1 MGVPKTSYTLSPIL
15 AQFAGSNSALL
26 ASTGAQELSDKAWR
40 YRWYPVVQIGV
51 SYRF

>member
-1 MGVPKTSYTLSPIL
+1 VLT
-15 AQFAGSNSALL
+15 
-26 ASTGAQELSDKAWR
+26 STGEQELKDRAWR